1 MLAHVIWKS
10 FYSNKNCPNISRI
23 RVVEYTIYIIYKRVW
38 FVSGRYDTSGM
49 GDNRDKEVLLHED
62 DDLWVAL
69 RHKHIAEVS
78 QWVQPYIFGL
88 KGIVYLQLLVPID
101 FMEVNGDQQLK
112 VNYPSQLWF
121 SCDILCL

>member
-1 MLAHVIWKS
+1 
-10 FYSNKNCPNISRI
+10 
-23 RVVEYTIYIIYKRVW
+23 
-38 FVSGRYDTSGM
+38 M
-49 GDNRDKEVLLHED
+49 GDSRDKEVLLHED

-78 QWVQPYIFGL
+78 QWVKPYIFGL

-101 FMEVNGDQQLK
+101 FILWKSVVVKFLHTMEVNGDQQLK